1 MKRKIFIGSTPD
13 LPDMSIVG
21 VAGFSEGGSL
31 ELPRWASEFK
41 SLKIVFYTD
50 PVINKMYELA
60 NQVYWEKFDEY

>member
-1 MKRKIFIGSTPD
+1 
-13 LPDMSIVG
+13 MSIVG

-41 SLKIVFYTD
+41 SLKIVFYTG

-60 NQVYWEKFDEY
+60 NQIYWEKFDEY